1 MSILYQYNVY
11 VFERKNTAWAMHV
24 TAALSSNMHKM
35 NPHMLNGNVAKFYR
49 KAKRT
54 NNTKLRSR
62 NGGDPSISQER
73 ATLV

>member
-1 MSILYQYNVY
+1 
-11 VFERKNTAWAMHV
+11 MHV